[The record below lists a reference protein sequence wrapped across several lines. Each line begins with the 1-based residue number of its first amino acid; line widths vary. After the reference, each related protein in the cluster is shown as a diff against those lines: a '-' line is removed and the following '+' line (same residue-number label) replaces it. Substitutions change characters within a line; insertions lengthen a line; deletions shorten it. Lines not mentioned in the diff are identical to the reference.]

1 MVYRKISNSQ
11 VFKENPELMR
21 FLKVHTTALSLLRD
35 YLGVTE
41 VKGKEW
47 KKKTVRKRNAVVSDT
62 HPHLGYP
69 VCFLGFLDLMY
80 FSSCCSSKVW
90 CQNQYRLV
98 AGSFTASP
106 ASVNRIK

>member
-1 MVYRKISNSQ
+1 MLVCFGCLMVCRKISNSQ

-47 KKKTVRKRNAVVSDT
+47 KKKTVRKKNAVVSDT
-62 HPHLGYP
+62 HPL
-69 VCFLGFLDLMY
+69 
-80 FSSCCSSKVW
+80 S
-90 CQNQYRLV
+90 
-98 AGSFTASP
+98 
-106 ASVNRIK
+106 